1 MKHFNLEIKHRSI
14 TGNSV
19 RKIRREG
26 LIPAVIYSK
35 FVKPI
40 NIEFNLNSFIKLFR
54 QSGKT
59 GVIDLNVNNNNYPC
73 LVHKVDVNPVTD
85 LPRHVDFLVVD
96 LTKTTEAT
104 VPIVF
109 DGESNKSSGG
119 TLIKQLNTLLVE
131 ALPEKIPHE
140 IIVDLSVLKEIGD
153 TLVVSDI
160 PSSND
165 YKIISEADSVI
176 AILAEEDKEVV
187 DEPTAP
193 TAETAT
199 PLAETQPTK

>member
-1 MKHFNLEIKHRSI
+1 MKHFNLEIQHRSI

-19 RKIRREG
+19 RKIRRTG
-26 LIPAVIYSK
+26 SIPAVIYSK

-40 NIEFNLNSFIKLFR
+40 NIQFNLNAFIKLFR

-59 GVIDLNVNNNNYPC
+59 GVIDLNVENNTYPC

-109 DGESNKSSGG
+109 VGESSKSSGG
-119 TLIKQLNTLLVE
+119 TLIKQLNTLSVE
-131 ALPEKIPHE
+131 ALPEKTPHE
-140 IIVDLSVLKEIGD
+140 IKVDLSVLKEIGD
-153 TLVVSDI
+153 TLLVSDI
-160 PSSND
+160 ASNND
-165 YKIISEADSVI
+165 YQIISEGDSVI

-187 DEPTAP
+187 DQPTP
-193 TAETAT
+193 TAETVAT
-199 PLAETQPTK
+199 AAETQTTK